1 MALLNSGVGNM
12 VGYLGSGLWFA
23 HSSSEG
29 RTQWPI
35 FWGGL
40 GVAMVAVLIFFLAM
54 YRGQNRTGASM
65 H

>member
-1 MALLNSGVGNM
+1 M

-23 HSSSEG
+23 HCSSEG
-29 RTQWPI
+29 RTQWPM

-40 GVAMVAVLIFFLAM
+40 GVAMVAVLIFFLVM
-54 YRGQNRTGASM
+54 YRGRNRAGASM